1 MNTLNPADGAAHDL
15 HHHHPSFIKKYI
27 FSTDHKMIGI
37 QFLITTLIMLLL
49 GGSLALGVRWQLA
62 WPWQNM
68 PIFGGQWVTGEKW
81 PYDLK
86 IVDNSVNQLFEPE
99 QKIVPIAW

>member
-37 QFLITTLIMLLL
+37 QFLITT
-49 GGSLALGVRWQLA
+49 
-62 WPWQNM
+62 
-68 PIFGGQWVTGEKW
+68 
-81 PYDLK
+81 
-86 IVDNSVNQLFEPE
+86 
-99 QKIVPIAW
+99 

>member
-15 HHHHPSFIKKYI
+15 HHHHPSFIQKYI

-37 QFLITTLIMLLL
+37 QFLITSLIMLLL

-68 PIFGGQWVTGEKW
+68 PIFGSHFAGEGGQISPEFYTK
-81 PYDLK
+81 
-86 IVDNSVNQLFEPE
+86 LFTMHATVMIFLVVIP
-99 QKIVPIAW
+99 K